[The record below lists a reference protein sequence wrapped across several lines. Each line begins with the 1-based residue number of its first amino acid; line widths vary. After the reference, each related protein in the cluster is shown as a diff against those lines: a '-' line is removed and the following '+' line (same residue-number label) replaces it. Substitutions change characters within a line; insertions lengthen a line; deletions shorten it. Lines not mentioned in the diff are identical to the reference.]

1 MLQAGA
7 HLRDRDQ
14 RIAQLEA
21 RVAEQ
26 DQQALSLASQ
36 VEKEIAC
43 RHVDAYIESMYKSQ
57 QL

>member
-1 MLQAGA
+1 MAEAGKLAEVHLWQAEIAFLSEAGH

-26 DQQALSLASQ
+26 DQQAT
-36 VEKEIAC
+36 
-43 RHVDAYIESMYKSQ
+43 
-57 QL
+57 